1 MPRAAPDPALLDE
14 KETRV
19 SAVSGVLEID
29 LGAIA
34 ANWRTLAQRAPG
46 AEMAA
51 VVKADAYG
59 LGARRVVP
67 ALRACGARSFF
78 VAQLG
83 EALEIVDLIGDGAA
97 LYVLNG
103 LMPGLEGAC
112 AEAGIRPVLNSLDQ
126 LDAWAAEG
134 RRRGRDLP
142 AALQLDSGMSRL
154 GLSPDE
160 LQRLRLRLDAQDGDT
175 SPLDGVRITLVM
187 SHFACA
193 EIPEHPANAA
203 QAAAFE
209 HALSG
214 LSAIL
219 PDVPRS
225 LANSSG
231 IFLGPAVQYELCRPG
246 IALYGGNP
254 TPGWPNPM
262 RPVVRLYGR
271 VIQTRVVPEGAAVGY
286 GATWRTAQA
295 SRIATVGIGYADG
308 FLRSNSNR
316 GHLVWPERPGIAL
329 PIVGIVSM
337 DCLTV
342 DISAL
347 GHQELPAGTALELIG
362 PQRSLDAVAQSA
374 GTIGYELLTGLGRR
388 YQRIY
393 LDAEEQNSCG

>member
-1 MPRAAPDPALLDE
+1 M
-14 KETRV
+14 
-19 SAVSGVLEID
+19 SGRLEID
-29 LGAIA
+29 LGAIV
-34 ANWRTLAQRAPG
+34 ANWRALARHAPG

-67 ALRACGARSFF
+67 ALRAAGVRSFF
-78 VAQLG
+78 VAQLA
-83 EALEIVDLIGDGAA
+83 EALAIADLVGPDAA

-103 LMPGLEGAC
+103 LMPGAEAAC

-134 RRRGRDLP
+134 RRRGRELP
-142 AALQLDSGMSRL
+142 AALQVDSGMSRL

-160 LQRLRLRLDAQDGDT
+160 LQRLRLRLDAQEGGA
-175 SPLDGVRITLVM
+175 SPLAGARIALVM

-193 EIPEHPANAA
+193 ETPGHPANAA
-203 QAAAFE
+203 QIAAFE

-214 LSAIL
+214 LAEIL
-219 PDVPRS
+219 PEVPRS

-231 IFLGPAVQYELCRPG
+231 IFLGPGVHYELCRPG

-254 TPGWPNPM
+254 TPERPNPM
-262 RPVVRLYGR
+262 RPVVRLFGR

-316 GHLVWPERPGIAL
+316 GHLVWPGRPDIAL

-342 DISAL
+342 DVSAL
-347 GHQELPAGTALELIG
+347 GHQDLPPGTELELIG
-362 PQRSLDAVAQSA
+362 PQRSLDAVAAGA

-388 YQRIY
+388 YQRVY
-393 LDAEEQNSCG
+393 LDAEEHETCE